1 MLDLGDKLKNKI
13 FLIYGF
19 ARTCKSCF
27 NYLKKNNKVFIFDD
41 NKENISKKLLKT
53 QFIEKSK
60 IKKKKVRFYCN
71 KSRYRYK

>member
-1 MLDLGDKLKNKI
+1 MLDLGDKLKNKN

-19 ARTCKSCF
+19 ARTGKSCF

-41 NKENISKKLLKT
+41 NKENISNKLLKT

-60 IKKKKVRFYCN
+60 IKKK
-71 KSRYRYK
+71 SLILL